1 MSEPVSEVIVWLILG
16 LPVASFVLIAALYPL
31 LRRHPA
37 PAGWIAVL
45 AIGGSLGISVWLLME
60 AISAAGRP
68 LGFGTHELVD
78 VGSLLVTIGIRLDGL
93 TAVMLVVVTAVSF
106 LVQVYSTSYMHGDR
120 GYARYFAYM
129 SLFTAAMLGLVLVD
143 NLVVL
148 FAFWELVGLASY
160 LLIGFWFHKPAAAA
174 AAKKAFLVTRAG
186 DLGLLAALIF
196 IWVRAGTLDI
206 ATINTEIVGAV
217 ELGLLG
223 QTTLTLFAVGLVA
236 GAVGKSAQFPLHI
249 WLPDAMEGPT
259 PVSALIHAATMVVAG
274 VYLLARFFPVLEASA
289 TASDLIA
296 WIGVGT
302 ALGAGLVA
310 VVQTDIK
317 RVLAYSTISQIGY
330 MMFALGT
337 GAYAA
342 AIFHLMTH
350 AFFKAL
356 LFLGAG
362 SVSHATN
369 TFDMRRMGGLRTAMP
384 VTYLTFVIGALS
396 LSGVIPLAGFWSK
409 DEILIEV
416 WDHQPAIFALALVAS
431 GLTAFYMFRAI
442 VLTFH
447 GSYRGGGQPEPGGHG
462 GDSAHPHESS
472 WSMRGVL
479 ALLAVPAVAAGFLTF
494 GGEFQTWV
502 LGALPH
508 PEEGHFAFNFG
519 VVLASTIVAAV
530 GISGAL
536 AVYQLRLIDVT
547 ALRSGMLRPVC
558 LALESKLYMD
568 VLVEDWLVR
577 RFFHGGLV
585 KTVARI
591 DVEGVDRALD
601 GVWHASFEVGR
612 WGRLVQNGQVQ
623 TMAVVLVAGG
633 VVVWGAVVIFWA

>member
-1 MSEPVSEVIVWLILG
+1 MSEPVPEVVVWLILA
-16 LPVASFVLIAALYPL
+16 LPAASFVLIAALYPL
-31 LRRHPA
+31 LRTRPA
-37 PAGWIAVL
+37 PAGWIAML
-45 AIGGSLGISVWLLME
+45 AIGGALGIAIWTLVE
-60 AISAAGRP
+60 AIGADGRP
-68 LGFGTHELVD
+68 MGFGTHELVD
-78 VGSLLVTIGIRLDGL
+78 VGSLLVNIGIRLDGL

-106 LVQVYSTSYMHGDR
+106 LVQVYSSGYMHGDC
-120 GYARYFAYM
+120 GYARYYAYI
-129 SLFTAAMLGLVLVD
+129 SLFTTAMLGLVLVD

-148 FAFWELVGLASY
+148 FAFWELVGLSSY
-160 LLIGFWFHKPAAAA
+160 LLIGFWFHKPTAAA
-174 AAKKAFLVTRAG
+174 AAKKAFLVTRLG

-196 IWVRAGTLDI
+196 IWARAGTLDI
-206 ATINTEIVGAV
+206 ATINTEVVGAV
-217 ELGLLG
+217 GLGLLG
-223 QTTLTLFAVGLVA
+223 QTTLTLFALGLVA

-296 WIGVGT
+296 WVGVGT
-302 ALGAGLVA
+302 ALGAGMVA

-317 RVLAYSTISQIGY
+317 RVLAYSTISQIGF

-350 AFFKAL
+350 AFFKSL

-369 TFDMRRMGGLRTAMP
+369 TFDMRRMGGLRRSMP

-409 DEILIEV
+409 DEILIEA
-416 WDHQPAIFALALVAS
+416 WDHEKAIFALGLAAS

-447 GSYRGGGQPEPGGHG
+447 GSYKGGEQPEPGEHG
-462 GDSAHPHESS
+462 SDPAQPQESP

-479 ALLAVPAVAAGFLTF
+479 VLLAFPAIAAGFLAF
-494 GGEFQTWV
+494 GGEFQSWV
-502 LGALPH
+502 LGALPD
-508 PEEGHFAFNFG
+508 PEEGHFEFDVG
-519 VVLASTIVAAV
+519 VFLASTVAAAA
-530 GISGAL
+530 GIGAAV
-536 AVYQLRLIDVT
+536 AVYQRRLIDVA
-547 ALRSGMLRPVC
+547 ALREGPLRP
-558 LALESKLYMD
+558 LHRALENKLYMD

-577 RFFHGGLV
+577 RFFYGGLA
-585 KTVARI
+585 KAAARI
-591 DVEGVDRALD
+591 DAEGVDRVLD
-601 GVWHASFEVGR
+601 GIWQGGFEAGR

-623 TMAVVLVAGG
+623 TMAVALTAGG
-633 VVVWGAVVIFWA
+633 VVIWGVVVIFWA

>member
-1 MSEPVSEVIVWLILG
+1 MSAPVSEVVVWLILG
-16 LPVASFVLIAALYPL
+16 LPVASFVLIAALYPV
-31 LRRHPA
+31 LRRYSA
-37 PAGWIAVL
+37 PAGWIAMIMV
-45 AIGGSLGISVWLLME
+45 GGSLGISVWLLME
-60 AISAAGRP
+60 TISAAGQP
-68 LGFGTHELVD
+68 LGFETHELVD
-78 VGSLLVTIGIRLDGL
+78 VGSLLITIGIRLDGL
-93 TAVMLVVVTAVSF
+93 TAVMMVVVTAVSF
-106 LVQVYSTSYMHGDR
+106 LVQVYSTGYMHGDR

-206 ATINTEIVGAV
+206 ATINTEIVSAV

-274 VYLLARFFPVLEASA
+274 VYLLGRFFPVLEASA

-342 AIFHLMTH
+342 AFFHLMTH

-362 SVSHATN
+362 SVNHATN

-409 DEILIEV
+409 DEILIEA
-416 WDHQPAIFALALVAS
+416 WDHQRAIFTLALVAS

-442 VLTFH
+442 ILTFH

-462 GDSAHPHESS
+462 GDAAHPHESS

-479 ALLAVPAVAAGFLTF
+479 VLLAVPAVAAGFLTF

-508 PEEGHFAFNFG
+508 PEEGHFVFDLG
-519 VVLASTIVAAV
+519 VFLASTIVAAA
-530 GISGAL
+530 GIGGAV
-536 AVYQLRLIDVT
+536 AVYQLRLINVA
-547 ALRSGMLRPVC
+547 ALRAGRLRPVYHV
-558 LALESKLYMD
+558 LESKLYMD
-568 VLVEDWLVR
+568 LLVEDGLVR
-577 RFFHGGLV
+577 RFFHGGL
-585 KTVARI
+585 ARAMARV
-591 DVEGVDRALD
+591 DEQGVDRALD
-601 GVWHASFEVGR
+601 GVWHASFEAGR

-623 TMAVVLVAGG
+623 MMAVALVAGG
-633 VVVWGAVVIFWA
+633 VVVWGAVVLFWA

>member
-196 IWVRAGTLDI
+196 IWVDAGTLDI

-530 GISGAL
+530 GIGGAL
-536 AVYQLRLIDVT
+536 AVYQLRLIDVA

-577 RFFHGGLV
+577 RFFYGGLV
-585 KTVARI
+585 KAVARI

-601 GVWHASFEVGR
+601 GVWHASFEAGR